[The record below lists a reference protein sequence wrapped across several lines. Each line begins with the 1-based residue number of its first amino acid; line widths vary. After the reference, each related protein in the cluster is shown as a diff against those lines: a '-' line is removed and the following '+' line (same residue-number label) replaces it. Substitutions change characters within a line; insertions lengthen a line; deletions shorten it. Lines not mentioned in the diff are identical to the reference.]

1 MRKIIILAVAI
12 LVFGAG
18 CQKDTEV
25 YYTGTVES
33 DSYFAMN
40 SVSGQIVDMTVNE
53 GDSVQAGTVL
63 ARIDSTSL
71 LIERDRLEAARRAAV
86 AELDQL
92 VSGARSEEI
101 NQIRKQIDQQ
111 QEQISIM
118 REQWAYSK
126 DQLEKTRQ
134 LFDGGA
140 VSEQALIDVRLTSDN
155 AARQLDQAVSQKSVL
170 EEKLNLLLG
179 GATREQLA
187 AAKARVDMAEQSI
200 ALIEAQ
206 LKRTEIIAVR
216 PGVVESVYFSL
227 GEQYPAMAKLMKV
240 SEMGSLEVTVF
251 IEEKNLHSIS
261 VGDSVHM
268 RLDYDP
274 ERVLTGRI
282 EFISSE
288 GEFTPKNLESRENRQ
303 EVVYET
309 RIRVD
314 KTDKGLK
321 PGMLVDVYIGDENND

>member
-1 MRKIIILAVAI
+1 MRKIAILAVAI
-12 LVFGAG
+12 LAFGAG
-18 CQKDTEV
+18 CQKDMEV

-53 GDSVQAGTVL
+53 GDTVQAGTVL

-71 LIERDRLEAARRAAV
+71 LIERDRLEAGRRAAE
-86 AELDQL
+86 AELEQL

-126 DQLEKTRQ
+126 DQLEKTKK

-140 VSEQALIDVRLTSDN
+140 VSEQALLDIRLASDN
-155 AARQLDQAVSQKSVL
+155 AARQVDQAIAQKSVL
-170 EEKLNLLLG
+170 EEKLNLLLD

-200 ALIEAQ
+200 ALVDAQ
-206 LKRTEIIAVR
+206 LKRTEIVAVR

-240 SEMGSLEVTVF
+240 TEMDSMEVTVF

-261 VGDSVHM
+261 IGDSVQM

-282 EFISSE
+282 EYISSV

-321 PGMLVDVYIGDENND
+321 PGMLVDVYLGDENND